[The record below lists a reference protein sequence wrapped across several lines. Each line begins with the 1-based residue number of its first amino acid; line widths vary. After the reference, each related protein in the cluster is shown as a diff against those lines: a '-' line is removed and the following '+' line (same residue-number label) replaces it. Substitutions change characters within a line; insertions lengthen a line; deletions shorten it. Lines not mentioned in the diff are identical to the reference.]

1 MCLDECLIMSYNEN
15 VKKNVAFKHDK
26 ASQYFFKLVLLSI
39 SDKNQKN
46 NSHKT
51 LATDAE
57 IPWLAVCHESYR
69 CAVSKQKRRDHVNY
83 IITVIF

>member
-1 MCLDECLIMSYNEN
+1 MKMS
-15 VKKNVAFKHDK
+15 KKNVAFKHDK

-51 LATDAE
+51 LATLQMLRSPGLLFVMSLIDVQSQSKKEE
-57 IPWLAVCHESYR
+57 IM
-69 CAVSKQKRRDHVNY
+69 
-83 IITVIF
+83 

>member
-1 MCLDECLIMSYNEN
+1 MPRPSECLIMSYNEN

-26 ASQYFFKLVLLSI
+26 ASQYFFKLMLLSI

-51 LATDAE
+51 LGTLQKLRSPGLLFVMSLKDVQSQSKKEE
-57 IPWLAVCHESYR
+57 IM
-69 CAVSKQKRRDHVNY
+69 
-83 IITVIF
+83 